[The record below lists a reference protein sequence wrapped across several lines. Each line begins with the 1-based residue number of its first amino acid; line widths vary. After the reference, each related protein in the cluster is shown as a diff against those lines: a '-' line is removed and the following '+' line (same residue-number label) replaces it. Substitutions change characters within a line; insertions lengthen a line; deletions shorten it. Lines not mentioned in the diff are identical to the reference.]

1 MPSQPRVSR
10 RPFAGALLVAAV
22 LSLGACEGP
31 SELSTSPAVDPSFAR
46 ATTPPAGAPAALS
59 ALARFEGAH
68 TALSSGKSTG
78 ITRDNGG
85 PLWTL
90 LGQSPI
96 DIPLNR
102 TTKLLSQDPQFAWQ
116 PFSAEVEEG
125 VHELKV
131 SALGNAGH
139 IVVRGKSYALKQ
151 FHFHHESEHAIG
163 GRKGE
168 MEVHFVHQAS
178 DGAIAVIGVLLQ
190 LGRANAALEPI
201 WPVAGHVGHADAGLT
216 FDASTLLPPTN
227 TPYFTY
233 SGSLTT
239 SPYTDA
245 LTWIVYK
252 QPIQLS
258 AAQFARYTARWKLPN
273 ARGFQDLAGRTVFE
287 RVGGGR

>member
-1 MPSQPRVSR
+1 MPSQPRAR
-10 RPFAGALLVAAV
+10 RLPVTGALLIAAV
-22 LSLGACEGP
+22 LSLGACQEP
-31 SELSTSPAVDPSFAR
+31 SDLSTSPALDPTFAR
-46 ATTPPAGAPAALS
+46 ATNQPAGAPAALP

-68 TALSSGKSTG
+68 AALSSGASTG

-102 TTKLLSQDPQFAWQ
+102 TTKLLSQDPQFSWR
-116 PFSAEVEEG
+116 PFAAEVEEG
-125 VHELKV
+125 AHELKV
-131 SALGNAGH
+131 SAVGDAGH
-139 IVVRGKSYALKQ
+139 IVVRGKSYAMKQ
-151 FHFHHESEHAIG
+151 FHFHHDSEHAIG
-163 GRKGE
+163 GRKGA

-190 LGRANAALEPI
+190 VGRANDALEPI
-201 WPVAGHVGHADAGLT
+201 WPAGGQVGQANAGLT
-216 FDASTLLPPTN
+216 VDASRLLPPTN

-239 SPYTDA
+239 PPYTDA

-258 AAQFARYTARWKLPN
+258 AAQLARYTARWEEPN
-273 ARGFQDLAGRTVFE
+273 ARAFQALGDRTVFE